1 MNDSPALLRTLI
13 DAIPDLVWLKVA
25 EGVYLDCNARF
36 ERFFGASKGAILGKT
51 DYDFVSRELA
61 DFFREHDHLAMAAG
75 HPTVNEEEITF
86 ADDGHREFIETIKTP
101 IRGPDGK
108 PVGVL
113 GIGRDITERKGVAD
127 RLRVSEQ
134 KFHQAFHTAPL
145 LASLSRLHDG
155 MIIDVNE
162 RYCQILGF
170 DREEVLGR
178 TSTDLGIFSPGER
191 ARLLSHLGAT
201 RSVQNLE
208 IMAQSKSGRSI
219 PCLFSAEVI
228 NVGEETLLLVMALD
242 LRERKTAEQLQRSLD
257 AELYQVQKMDSL
269 GSLAGGVAHD
279 MNNVLAAI
287 QAVTETLRARHAA
300 DPDLAKSL
308 GIIEKAAT
316 RGRDLVKGLTH
327 FARKDLREPEI
338 LDLNNLVREEMDL
351 LSRTTLQKVSLVMD
365 LEAPLGSVLGE
376 RSMLASA
383 LMNLCVNALDA
394 MPEGG
399 ALTLRTRNRPDGQV
413 TLSVV
418 DSGEGM
424 PPGVATRAMEPFFTT
439 KPMGKGTG
447 LGLSMAYTIAK
458 THGGNLTIQSEPGM
472 GTTVSLCLPAT
483 GDLGR
488 PRSPAAPEPPL
499 SGTWKILLVDDDE
512 LILAA
517 MPALIEAQGHRVTTA
532 SGGPE
537 ALTLLASGA
546 QVDLVVLD
554 LNMPGMNGTETLRH
568 LREIR
573 PDLPV
578 ILATGF
584 LDERTRDLMVAEG
597 KVWSLFKPYTMAQL
611 LQKFREIAARLDG

>member
-1 MNDSPALLRTLI
+1 LNDGPRLLRTLI
-13 DAIPDLVWLKVA
+13 DAIPDLVWLKDA

-61 DFFREHDHLAMAAG
+61 DFFREHDRLAMSAG

-86 ADDGHREFIETIKTP
+86 ADDGHHEFIETIKTP
-101 IRGPDGK
+101 ILGPDGK

-178 TSTDLGIFSPGER
+178 TSVDLGIFSPGER
-191 ARLLSHLGAT
+191 ARLLGHLGAT

-208 IMAQSKSGRSI
+208 IMAQDKSGRSI

-228 NVGEETLLLVMALD
+228 TVGEETLLLVMALD

-287 QAVTETLRARHAA
+287 QAVTETLRASHAA
-300 DPDLAKSL
+300 DPDLTKSL

-327 FARKDLREPEI
+327 FARKELREPEI
-338 LDLNNLVREEMDL
+338 LDLNSLVREEMDL
-351 LSRTTLQKVSLVMD
+351 LSRTTLQKVNLVME
-365 LEAPLGSVLGE
+365 LEDPLGAVLGE

-383 LMNLCVNALDA
+383 LMNLCVNAVDA
-394 MPEGG
+394 MPGGG
-399 ALTLRTRNRPDGQV
+399 ALTLRTQNRPDGQV

-424 PPGVATRAMEPFFTT
+424 PPGVVTRAMEPFFTT

-458 THGGNLTIQSEPGM
+458 THGGNLTIQSEPGL
-472 GTTVSLCLPAT
+472 GTTVTLWLPAA
-483 GDLGR
+483 GALGR
-488 PRSPAAPEPPL
+488 PGSPAEPEPPL
-499 SGTWKILLVDDDE
+499 PDAWKILLVDDDE

-532 SGGPE
+532 RGGPE
-537 ALTLLASGA
+537 ALALLASGA

-554 LNMPGMNGTETLRH
+554 LNMPGMNGTETLRN

-584 LDERTRDLMVAEG
+584 LDDRTRDLLAAEG
-597 KVWSLFKPYTMAQL
+597 KVWSLFKPYAMAQL
-611 LQKFREIAARLDG
+611 LQKIREIAARLDG